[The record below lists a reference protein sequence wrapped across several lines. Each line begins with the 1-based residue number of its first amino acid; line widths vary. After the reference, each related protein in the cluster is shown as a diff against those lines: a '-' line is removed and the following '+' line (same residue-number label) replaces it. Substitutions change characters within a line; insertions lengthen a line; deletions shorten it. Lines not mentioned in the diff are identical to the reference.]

1 MINEAIKT
9 AGAYMQTS
17 QANDK
22 PAIREQL
29 NIMLDNAEKQGH
41 EVNYSYNQDLA
52 VKRVSNLIKAR
63 K

>member
-9 AGAYMQTS
+9 AGAYMLPN

-29 NIMLDNAEKQGH
+29 NVMLDNAEKQGH
-41 EVNYSYNQDLA
+41 KINHSYNQELA

-63 K
+63 I